1 MHSSNNTEWV
11 RTQQSCNRSDLQ
23 SSLNPQQP
31 SGQTSM
37 MAPPMWL
44 AEIDAYSASSTL
56 IGSSGMSTAV
66 SFVYASDVVL
76 IIPAAESETAT
87 INNNNLLLCW
97 RVASSTITKSELRRT
112 WSLSGP
118 NHDTPFGNG
127 ANLFENWRRRGMN
140 GNACTHLVTHT
151 HTHNVNVNK
160 LIISRRTPD

>member
-44 AEIDAYSASSTL
+44 AESDAYSASSTL

-66 SFVYASDVVL
+66 SFINASDVVL
-76 IIPAAESETAT
+76 IIPAAESETA
-87 INNNNLLLCW
+87 
-97 RVASSTITKSELRRT
+97 TITKSELRRT

-140 GNACTHLVTHT
+140 GNVCTHLVTHT
-151 HTHNVNVNK
+151 HTMLTSTN
-160 LIISRRTPD
+160 